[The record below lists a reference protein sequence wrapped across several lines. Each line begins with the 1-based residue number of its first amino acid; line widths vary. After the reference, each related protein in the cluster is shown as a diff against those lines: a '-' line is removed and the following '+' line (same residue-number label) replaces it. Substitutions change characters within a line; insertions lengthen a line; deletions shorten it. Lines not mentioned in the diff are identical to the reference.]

1 MCFRK
6 ITLFRH
12 QQCTPAL
19 NFIEVRITI
28 ICSDYE
34 HSASSHTRCA
44 HNNPPTIIPIS
55 TTQLPLFA
63 TTDLVSF
70 LIMLRSACW
79 LASGGCCFCTCTYY
93 NHRNLPP
100 TCELREE
107 HFFVTSHGGVSA
119 SKSRGNCNNCFI
131 SSNEASC
138 LSTLKNNSTRREDRH
153 SSAAMELL
161 SILAATAA
169 TYSRYFL
176 LLLLPPLWFPHLF
189 LSPSLN
195 CPTPRRIAFSATI
208 PCTLTC
214 CCCCCCVIAMLLLL
228 LCTENI

>member
-12 QQCTPAL
+12 QPCTPAL

-79 LASGGCCFCTCTYY
+79 LASGCCCFCTCTYY

-176 LLLLPPLWFPHLF
+176 LLLLPPLVSTSFSFSLSKLPH
-189 LSPSLN
+189 PTKN
-195 CPTPRRIAFSATI
+195 CVFCDHPLHAH
-208 PCTLTC
+208 
-214 CCCCCCVIAMLLLL
+214 LLLL
-228 LCTENI
+228 LLRHRNVIVVVVH